1 MISTVID
8 QPNAEAVADSRIR
21 GDEMHSL
28 LRRLYP
34 ICRSITGDGVRDTLR
49 ILAERIPLRIHE
61 VPSGT
66 PVFDWTVPP
75 EWSIRGATVVGPAG
89 KVILDFADSTLHV
102 MGYSEPID
110 ARVPLDVLRAHLHS
124 IESQPD
130 LIPYR
135 TSFYRRTWGLC
146 ASHRLV
152 ESLEPGEYDVRID
165 SSLFDGS
172 LTYGELRLPGDTS
185 EEILIS
191 THVCH
196 PSLANDN
203 LSGIVVVAAL
213 AEELRRRRRRLSYR
227 FVFVPSTIGALTWL
241 SRNVDALRGFSSGLV
256 IAGVGDAGGHTYKR
270 SRDGGRM
277 DRTVIHAL
285 QTSGRSH
292 AVVDFVP
299 WGYDE
304 RQYNSPGIG
313 LPVGLL
319 SRTPHGTYPEYH
331 TSADDP
337 DFVQPSSLED
347 TLALCRT
354 IIDTLDGDR
363 TYVNRS
369 PMGEPQLGRRGLYAL
384 LGGTGDIATAEL
396 ASLWVLNLSDGEH
409 SLFDIAE
416 RAGLP
421 FAVISAAADA
431 LESAELLS
439 PAASPSSTV
448 TAGVTHG
455 SQA

>member
-8 QPNAEAVADSRIR
+8 QPDAEAAADSRIR

-34 ICRSITGDGVRDTLR
+34 ICRSITGDGVRETLR

-75 EWSIRGATVVGPAG
+75 EWSIRGATVVDPGG
-89 KVILDFADSTLHV
+89 NVILDFADSTLHV

-110 ARVPLDVLRAHLHS
+110 ARMPLDVLLAHLHS

-130 LIPYR
+130 VIPYR

-152 ESLEPGEYDVRID
+152 ESLQPGEYDVRID

-172 LTYGELRLPGDTS
+172 LTYGELRLPGDMS

-203 LSGIVVVAAL
+203 LSGIVVAAAL
-213 AEELRRRRRRLSYR
+213 AEELGRRRHRLSYR

-241 SRNVDALRGFSSGLV
+241 SRNVDALPRFSSGLV
-256 IAGVGDAGGHTYKR
+256 IAGVGDAGAHTYKR

-277 DRTVIHAL
+277 DRIVIHAL
-285 QTSGRSH
+285 ETSGRSH

-313 LPVGLL
+313 LSVGLL

-337 DFVQPSSLED
+337 DFVQPTSLDD
-347 TLALCRT
+347 TLELCRT

-396 ASLWVLNLSDGEH
+396 ASLWVLNLSDGQH

-421 FAVISAAADA
+421 FPVISAAAEA
-431 LESAELLS
+431 LESAELLRPVTGS
-439 PAASPSSTV
+439 SSTV
-448 TAGVTHG
+448 IPAVTDG